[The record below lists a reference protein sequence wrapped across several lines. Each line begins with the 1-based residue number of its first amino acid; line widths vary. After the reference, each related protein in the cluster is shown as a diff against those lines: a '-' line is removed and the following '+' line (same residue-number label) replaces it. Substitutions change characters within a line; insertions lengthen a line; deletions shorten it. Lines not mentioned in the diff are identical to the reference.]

1 MLLKCFL
8 FLFLVISQIC
18 YILFLNTNT
27 QNGNMSFWLKRFEN
41 PHIDRIKQF
50 RIAEYL
56 GCYLD
61 ANLSGKSIAMK
72 SLKKVNAKLHFLFRQ
87 NESLNPNL
95 RRLLYNS
102 LIKLHFDYAWVFWY
116 PLVNNKIRKKAQVT
130 QNKCICFC

>member
-1 MLLKCFL
+1 
-8 FLFLVISQIC
+8 
-18 YILFLNTNT
+18 
-27 QNGNMSFWLKRFEN
+27 MSFWLKRFEN

-87 NESLNPNL
+87 NESLNQNL

-102 LIKLHFDYAWVFWY
+102 LIKLHFDSAWVFWY
-116 PLVNNKIRKKAQVT
+116 L
-130 QNKCICFC
+130 